1 MLCSK
6 SRAARRAACRR
17 VTFTILS
24 SNTHDSL
31 DINKT
36 TGVLFVAR
44 DLDRDATALYTL
56 HVKVVDSSAT
66 SPQSNIIKIKLQ
78 VTNVNDCAFK
88 VDASVF

>member
-1 MLCSK
+1 MQQK
-6 SRAARRAACRR
+6 SACRR
-17 VTFTILS
+17 VTFKILS
-24 SNTHDSL
+24 SNTHGSL

-36 TGVLFVAR
+36 TDVLFVAR
-44 DLDRDATALYTL
+44 DLDRDATALYITL